1 MLGQSG
7 IYLGKLIKLELYFSL
22 NIQMQSKW
30 FTNLNLSIWNRKVED
45 KTWMIGVSMACW
57 ESNFE
62 VDAKTKAHLGT
73 WFLLTFA
80 CKKQIQMEIVN
91 RKRANFNN
99 NYILL
104 TFRCTINY
112 VIKMYL

>member
-7 IYLGKLIKLELYFSL
+7 IYLGKLIIKLELYFSL

-30 FTNLNLSIWNRKVED
+30 FTNLNLSIWNQKVED

-62 VDAKTKAHLGT
+62 VDAKTKSP
-73 WFLLTFA
+73 FRDMILTNV
-80 CKKQIQMEIVN
+80 CLQKTDTN
-91 RKRANFNN
+91 GN
-99 NYILL
+99 
-104 TFRCTINY
+104 C
-112 VIKMYL
+112 